1 MERETHYC
9 CISHEFFRVA
19 SANPNKIAVIHA
31 SGVAH
36 FSNYLRHNSPS
47 LNFNRDITT
56 LLQKRVES
64 LSPPLYNG
72 DSSFTFSL
80 LLNSVISLTYRL
92 TSIFVGKDD
101 PHLIGNKRPEVLS
114 SNPGKTGIMLRLS
127 SDSTRWEAHAP
138 GLAAAFTTVRKLH
151 YAVFVNDEFK
161 CEGGTFQTHESSE
174 TVMPTAEPMGDSSKE
189 YRPKIVGIYMPP
201 SVEYI
206 VAVLSVLR
214 CGEAFLPLDPF
225 WPNERILSVISS
237 SNADLIIGSQSS
249 FGKSNPDQLDE
260 LHWLVKSIS
269 CPVLSFSIE
278 ENFQEHC
285 FPTDLAWP
293 CAIEN
298 QRTFCYLMYTSGST
312 GKPKGVCGTEQG
324 LSNRFLWMQRM
335 YPVNGQELLLFKSSI
350 SFVDHLQ
357 EFLSAILTACVL
369 VIPPFSDLK
378 ENIYSIVD
386 FLKAYF
392 VNRLTAV
399 PSLMRTILPGL
410 QIHDDSRIQ
419 SSLKLLV
426 LSGET
431 FPFTLWEMI
440 STILPKTSILNLYGS
455 TEVSGDC
462 TYFDCKRLPLILKVD
477 MLHSVPIGLPIGNCD
492 VVLLGENGASNEG
505 ELYVGGSCISRGYY
519 SEFNIMSDRFVKLPQ
534 SHGCRD
540 SVNACRTQ
548 LYFRTGDLAKRL
560 PTGDFIF
567 LGRKDRIIKVN
578 GQRVALEEIENLLR
592 EHPYINA
599 AALICRNN
607 QAEPL
612 LLEAFIILKDKGRL
626 GEPLIPAIRSWLIK
640 KLPSVVLPNRYIFTE
655 SFPMSS
661 SGKVNYEMLAGS
673 ALLTKNAQDKVGSM
687 DCSNL
692 LQLIKKWL
700 IVDRG
705 ILVINFFAINKTFF
719 RALPLTSSMARENDS
734 WVQEREKMRQEQ
746 EEFRLRLE
754 LNEIRTKNTE
764 KMLAAI
770 ATKLGISKGATSVGD
785 GSENEGEVESHKTHQ
800 NHDRWRKLEI
810 PIFLGEDAY
819 GWVHKLE
826 RYFTLKAISEK
837 ERMQATMVALQSSQL
852 VSMVGTLQ
860 PISNMGKFQDCRG
873 SVEDYVEE
881 FEKYAGALKA
891 INHDFV
897 RKIFLDGLKEEIR
910 VEVMLY
916 KLETLP
922 EAFLDALMVEK
933 VGSDDDFFTMG
944 GNSLSAAHVAHSL
957 GIDMRFLYYYPSP
970 FKLCMALL
978 QKRGSCSLHDRLDN
992 CLELNTDRKS
1002 NYFSSNLTG
1011 NSGPLESKMISKGN
1025 DDYSV
1030 PSKRLKRGSIG
1041 FTSEVDENSPWHSSS
1056 ILLSSSFSRCNMVS
1070 YKEQPAV
1077 IDTHQTTWS
1086 PNIPRGR
1093 RGRIKDFWKVN
1104 MESCVDASPL
1114 LVVKGSDTYLF
1125 IGSHSHKFLC
1135 VNARSGSVQWEI
1147 TLEGRVECTAA
1158 IVSDFTQVVVGC
1170 YMGKIYF
1177 LDFSN
1182 GHICWS
1188 FQTSGEVKSQPVV
1201 DTHRQLIW
1209 CGSHDHNL
1217 YALDYKNH
1225 CFVYM
1230 LPCGGSV
1237 YGSPAIDEVRGVL
1250 YVASTGGR
1258 ITAISLLA
1266 SPFNVLWLHELE
1278 VPVFGS
1284 LAITQN
1290 GTVICCSVDGCVLA
1304 LDPNGSVV
1312 WKKTTDG
1319 PIFAGPCI
1327 PSALPH
1333 EVIVCSRKGSVYSF
1347 KPDTGVLLWEYNVG
1361 YPITASAYVDEH
1373 LQLESDAS
1381 DSSDRL
1387 ICICSSSGGIH
1398 LLRVNSNFSGDADLP
1413 TIDVQEFARLNLPGD
1428 IFSSPLMIG
1437 GRIFVGCRDDYLHCV
1452 TIEIPKQHGT

>member
-1 MERETHYC
+1 MKEKAHGRGTQYC
-9 CISHEFFRVA
+9 CISHQFFRIA
-19 SANPNKIAVIHA
+19 TANLNKIAIIYA

-36 FSNYLRHNSPS
+36 LSKYLRQNSPS
-47 LNFNRDITT
+47 PNFDRDITT
-56 LLQKRVES
+56 LLEKRVES

-72 DSSFTFSL
+72 DSSFTYSL
-80 LLNSVISLTYRL
+80 LLNAVTSLSYRL
-92 TSIFVGKDD
+92 RSILLGVDD
-101 PHLIGNKRPEVLS
+101 PHLIGNKHP
-114 SNPGKTGIMLRLS
+114 
-127 SDSTRWEAHAP
+127 
-138 GLAAAFTTVRKLH
+138 
-151 YAVFVNDEFK
+151 VNDDFHS
-161 CEGGTFQTHESSE
+161 EGGTFQTHESTE
-174 TVMPTAEPMGDSSKE
+174 TVMPNAEPMGDTSKE
-189 YRPKIVGIYMPP
+189 DRPKIVGIYMPP
-201 SVEYI
+201 SVEYV

-225 WPNERILSVISS
+225 WPNERILSVITS
-237 SNADLIIGSQSS
+237 SNVDLIIGSQSS
-249 FGKSNPDQLDE
+249 FGKSNLDQLDE

-269 CPVLSFSIE
+269 CPVLNFSIE

-324 LSNRFLWMQRM
+324 LSNRFLWMQGT
-335 YPVNGQELLLFKSSI
+335 YPMKGQELLLFKSSI

-369 VIPPFSDLK
+369 VIPPSSELK

-399 PSLMRTILPGL
+399 PSLLRTILPGL
-410 QIHDDSRIQ
+410 QTHDESRIQ

-426 LSGET
+426 LSGEI

-462 TYFDCKRLPLILKVD
+462 TYFDCKRIPSILKED
-477 MLHSVPIGLPIGNCD
+477 MLRSVPIGLPISNCD
-492 VVLLGENGASNEG
+492 VVLLGENDASNEG

-540 SVNACRTQ
+540 SANACRSQ

-567 LGRKDRIIKVN
+567 LGRKDRMIKVN
-578 GQRVALEEIENLLR
+578 GQRIALEEIEDLLR

-599 AALICRNN
+599 AAVICRNN
-607 QAEPL
+607 EAEPL

-661 SGKVNYEMLAGS
+661 SGKVNYELLVGS
-673 ALLTKNAQDKVGSM
+673 ALALLTKNARDKVGNM

-692 LQLIKKWL
+692 LQLIKK
-700 IVDRG
+700 
-705 ILVINFFAINKTFF
+705 
-719 RALPLTSSMARENDS
+719 
-734 WVQEREKMRQEQ
+734 
-746 EEFRLRLE
+746 
-754 LNEIRTKNTE
+754 
-764 KMLAAI
+764 
-770 ATKLGISKGATSVGD
+770 
-785 GSENEGEVESHKTHQ
+785 
-800 NHDRWRKLEI
+800 
-810 PIFLGEDAY
+810 
-819 GWVHKLE
+819 
-826 RYFTLKAISEK
+826 
-837 ERMQATMVALQSSQL
+837 
-852 VSMVGTLQ
+852 
-860 PISNMGKFQDCRG
+860 
-873 SVEDYVEE
+873 
-881 FEKYAGALKA
+881 
-891 INHDFV
+891 
-897 RKIFLDGLKEEIR
+897 
-910 VEVMLY
+910 
-916 KLETLP
+916 
-922 EAFLDALMVEK
+922 AFLDALMVEK
-933 VGSDDDFFTMG
+933 VCRDDDFFTMG

-1011 NSGPLESKMISKGN
+1011 NSGSLESKMISKGN
-1025 DDYSV
+1025 DDYYV

-1041 FTSEVDENSPWHSSS
+1041 FTSEVDENSPWYSSS

-1077 IDTHQTTWS
+1077 IDAHQPTWS
-1086 PNIPRGR
+1086 PNIPRGS
-1093 RGRIKDFWKVN
+1093 RGRMKDFWKVN

-1135 VNARSGSVQWEI
+1135 INAR
-1147 TLEGRVECTAA
+1147 R
-1158 IVSDFTQVVVGC
+1158 
-1170 YMGKIYF
+1170 
-1177 LDFSN
+1177 
-1182 GHICWS
+1182 
-1188 FQTSGEVKSQPVV
+1188 
-1201 DTHRQLIW
+1201 

-1258 ITAISLLA
+1258 ITAISILA

-1290 GTVICCSVDGCVLA
+1290 GTVICCSVDGCVRA
-1304 LDPNGSVV
+1304 LDPNGSLV
-1312 WKKTTDG
+1312 WKKTADG

-1347 KPDTGVLLWEYNVG
+1347 KLDSGDLQWEYNVG

-1373 LQLESDAS
+1373 LQLKSEAS

-1398 LLRVNSNFSGDADLP
+1398 LLRVNSDFSGDADLP

-1428 IFSSPLMIG
+1428 VFSSPLMIG

-1452 TIEIPKQHGT
+1452 AIEIPEQHGT

>member
-1 MERETHYC
+1 MEEETQFC
-9 CISHEFFRVA
+9 CISHQFFRLA
-19 SANPNKIAVIHA
+19 TANPNKIAVIHA

-36 FSNYLRHNSPS
+36 LSKYLRQNSPS
-47 LNFNRDITT
+47 PNFNRDITT
-56 LLQKRVES
+56 LLEKRVES

-72 DSSFTFSL
+72 DSSFTYSL
-80 LLNSVISLTYRL
+80 LLNAVVSLSHRL
-92 TSIFVGKDD
+92 RSILLGADD
-101 PHLIGNKRPEVLS
+101 PHLIGTKR
-114 SNPGKTGIMLRLS
+114 
-127 SDSTRWEAHAP
+127 A
-138 GLAAAFTTVRKLH
+138 
-151 YAVFVNDEFK
+151 VNDEFH

-174 TVMPTAEPMGDSSKE
+174 TVMPNAEPMGDSSKE

-201 SVEYI
+201 SVEYV

-249 FGKSNPDQLDE
+249 FGKSNLDQLDE
-260 LHWLVKSIS
+260 LHWLVKSNS
-269 CPVLSFSIE
+269 CPVLNFSIE

-324 LSNRFLWMQRM
+324 LSNRFLWMQGM
-335 YPVNGQELLLFKSSI
+335 YPLNGQELLLFKSSI

-357 EFLSAILTACVL
+357 EFLSAIITACVL
-369 VIPPFSDLK
+369 VIPPFSELK
-378 ENIYSIVD
+378 ENIYSIID

-410 QIHDDSRIQ
+410 QTHDDSRIQ

-440 STILPKTSILNLYGS
+440 STILPNTSILNLYGS

-462 TYFDCKRLPLILKVD
+462 TYFDCKRIPLISKED
-477 MLHSVPIGLPIGNCD
+477 MLPSVPIGLPISNCD
-492 VVLLGENGASNEG
+492 VVLLGENGSSNEG

-534 SHGCRD
+534 SYGCRD
-540 SVNACRTQ
+540 SVNACRSQ
-548 LYFRTGDLAKRL
+548 LYFRTGDLAKQL

-578 GQRVALEEIENLLR
+578 GQRVALEEIEDLLR

-599 AALICRNN
+599 AAVICRNN

-612 LLEAFIILKDKGRL
+612 LLDAFIILKDNGRL
-626 GEPLIPAIRSWLIK
+626 GEPLIPAIRSWLIN

-661 SGKVNYEMLAGS
+661 SGKVNYELLGGS
-673 ALLTKNAQDKVGSM
+673 ALLTKSAQDKVGNM

-692 LQLIKKWL
+692 LQLIKK
-700 IVDRG
+700 
-705 ILVINFFAINKTFF
+705 
-719 RALPLTSSMARENDS
+719 
-734 WVQEREKMRQEQ
+734 
-746 EEFRLRLE
+746 
-754 LNEIRTKNTE
+754 
-764 KMLAAI
+764 
-770 ATKLGISKGATSVGD
+770 
-785 GSENEGEVESHKTHQ
+785 
-800 NHDRWRKLEI
+800 
-810 PIFLGEDAY
+810 
-819 GWVHKLE
+819 
-826 RYFTLKAISEK
+826 
-837 ERMQATMVALQSSQL
+837 
-852 VSMVGTLQ
+852 
-860 PISNMGKFQDCRG
+860 
-873 SVEDYVEE
+873 
-881 FEKYAGALKA
+881 
-891 INHDFV
+891 
-897 RKIFLDGLKEEIR
+897 
-910 VEVMLY
+910 
-916 KLETLP
+916 
-922 EAFLDALMVEK
+922 AFLDALMVEK
-933 VGSDDDFFTMG
+933 VCSDGDFFSMG

-992 CLELNTDRKS
+992 CLELNTDGKS
-1002 NYFSSNLTG
+1002 SYFSSSLTG
-1011 NSGPLESKMISKGN
+1011 NSGPLESKMISRGN

-1030 PSKRLKRGSIG
+1030 PSKRLKRASIG
-1041 FTSEVDENSPWHSSS
+1041 FTSEVDDNSPWYSSS
-1056 ILLSSSFSRCNMVS
+1056 IFLPSSFSRCNMVS
-1070 YKEQPAV
+1070 YKEKPAL
-1077 IDTHQTTWS
+1077 IDTHQLTWS
-1086 PNIPRGR
+1086 PNIPRGS
-1093 RGRIKDFWKVN
+1093 RGLMKDFWKVY

-1114 LVVKGSDTYLF
+1114 LVFKGSDTYLF

-1135 VNARSGSVQWEI
+1135 INARSGFVQWEI
-1147 TLEGRVECTAA
+1147 TLEGRIECTAA

-1177 LDFSN
+1177 LDVSN
-1182 GHICWS
+1182 GHICWT
-1188 FQTSGEVKSQPVV
+1188 FQTAGEVKSQPVV

-1237 YGSPAIDEVRGVL
+1237 YGSPAIDEDRGVL

-1258 ITAISLLA
+1258 ITAISILA

-1290 GTVICCSVDGCVLA
+1290 GTGMLICCSVDGCVRA
-1304 LDPNGSVV
+1304 LDPNGSLV
-1312 WKKTTDG
+1312 WKKTTNG
-1319 PIFAGPCI
+1319 PIFAGSCI
-1327 PSALPH
+1327 SSALPH

-1347 KPDTGVLLWEYNVG
+1347 KPDSGDLLWEYNVG

-1373 LQLESDAS
+1373 LQLKSDAS
-1381 DSSDRL
+1381 DSLDRL

-1398 LLRVNSNFSGDADLP
+1398 LLRVNSNFSGDSDLP

-1452 TIEIPKQHGT
+1452 AIEIPKQHKT